1 MAAGSLWGSAT
12 LQLCELEAQ
21 IILKAPECMILNY
34 TLLRGGGV
42 LSKSLVRACPE
53 FGSIVCKDFTQ
64 QRLKNNEC
72 DFGSDQAPLREN
84 SSA

>member
-1 MAAGSLWGSAT
+1 MAAGSLLGSAT
-12 LQLCELEAQ
+12 LQVCKLEA
-21 IILKAPECMILNY
+21 LLNLLAPECMILNH

-42 LSKSLVRACPE
+42 LGEGLVRACPE
-53 FGSIVCKDFTQ
+53 FGSIVRKDFTQ

-72 DFGSDQAPLREN
+72 DFGSDQAPPREN